1 MTNHY
6 RPLLSYLDYVM
17 LTLWMSLL
25 HVMALSHS
33 VFQVSLSESVVELLA
48 NLIESLGVMVE

>member
-1 MTNHY
+1 M
-6 RPLLSYLDYVM
+6 
-17 LTLWMSLL
+17 
-25 HVMALSHS
+25 MALSHS